1 MKKNTFKNLNKN
13 ALRKEVKR
21 KYGSK
26 AFTKNNDIKLMYL
39 RLMLKNT
46 DEKTKKRI
54 ILALNFRKMRDRK

>member
-39 RLMLKNT
+39 RLMLKNA
-46 DEKTKKRI
+46 DEKTKKEN
-54 ILALNFRKMRDRK
+54 NFSIEFQENEG